1 MDPVSPAPDHYWV
14 EVLPTDEVS
23 HRILEWTGAAP
34 SWNLHALPVLV
45 PTSTFTDRAEGGT
58 APVPEEA
65 NPAMR
70 RLWEQ
75 PWWHWTVRMA
85 SQGWHAEPVEYV
97 CVGAAGPYAVMPLG
111 HEGQAPEYQV
121 LSRTPAHLVLWQ
133 LEDRLQAVTHQRDT
147 II

>member
-1 MDPVSPAPDHYWV
+1 
-14 EVLPTDEVS
+14 
-23 HRILEWTGAAP
+23 
-34 SWNLHALPVLV
+34 
-45 PTSTFTDRAEGGT
+45 
-58 APVPEEA
+58 
-65 NPAMR
+65 
-70 RLWEQ
+70 
-75 PWWHWTVRMA
+75 MA

-97 CVGAAGPYAVMPLG
+97 CAGAAGPYAVMPLG